1 MMHWTPHHDKIIVS
15 KKEIRNMIKESEKF
29 VYQDIFD
36 RLKQKMMSITP

>member
-1 MMHWTPHHDKIIVS
+1 MMHWTPDHDTIIVS

-36 RLKQKMMSITP
+36 RLKQKTKSITP